1 MLDLARTAAIRAV
14 KTFAQTLGAMLTA
27 AGTGLLDTDW
37 LTSLSVA
44 GMAALLSVLTTV
56 GGEYVPSR
64 NDRGF
69 VSRAAVYTLGA
80 IALILCILALL
91 GVRFDLNAR

>member
-1 MLDLARTAAIRAV
+1 MLDRLKALAATAAVRAV

-44 GMAALLSVLTTV
+44 GMAALLSLLTTV
-56 GGEYVPSR
+56 GGDYLPKRDEEDGATDV
-64 NDRGF
+64 GLLLLVATF
-69 VSRAAVYTLGA
+69 VGVV
-80 IALILCILALL
+80 LL
-91 GVRFDLNAR
+91 LFGVRFD

>member
-1 MLDLARTAAIRAV
+1 MLELAHTAAIRAV

-44 GMAALLSVLTTV
+44 GMAALLSILTTI
-56 GGEYVPSR
+56 GGDYLPKR
-64 NDRGF
+64 NENGNTGLYLL
-69 VSRAAVYTLGA
+69 AAV
-80 IALILCILALL
+80 ALTLCILALL
-91 GVRFDLNAR
+91 GIRFDLTAR

>member
-1 MLDLARTAAIRAV
+1 MKELVRTATVRAI
-14 KTFAQTLGAMLTA
+14 KTFAQTLAAMLTA

-56 GGEYVPSR
+56 GGDYLPKR
-64 NDRGF
+64 NEDGG
-69 VSRAAVYTLGA
+69 VDPGSLALGLVLGA
-80 IALILCILALL
+80 ALVWVF
-91 GVRFDLNAR
+91 VR

>member
-1 MLDLARTAAIRAV
+1 MLELARTAAIRAV

-37 LTSLSVA
+37 VTSLSVA

-56 GGEYVPSR
+56 GGEYVPKR
-64 NDRGF
+64 NEDGQASLY
-69 VSRAAVYTLGA
+69 VLAA
-80 IALILCILALL
+80 IALSLCILALL
-91 GVRFDLNAR
+91 GVEFDLNAR